1 MTGRTG
7 AVFVTGGG
15 SGLGASLARR
25 YAALGWRVAIAG
37 RTWSRLQDV
46 AGTCAGLPGAVSLF
60 TLDVRDDQAVHDAI
74 ELFAPTALICCAAIL
89 GRSEPPATAGANL
102 FRDVQE
108 TNVCG
113 TRNACHAAMQFWE
126 RAAQSGDIVNVTSL
140 AGIRGMQRFRGLSA
154 YAASKHAVVGLTE
167 ALALEGR
174 DIGVRVNAIAP
185 GAVATPMSASLGLS
199 PRTSPDAIVPT
210 IEFLLDREK
219 SAVISGTTI
228 EIHCND
234 A

>member
-1 MTGRTG
+1 MTGSRG

-15 SGLGASLARR
+15 SGLGAGVAHR

-37 RTWSRLQDV
+37 RTWSRLQSV
-46 AGTCAGLPGAVSLF
+46 AGACAGLPGAVSLF
-60 TLDVRDDQAVHDAI
+60 TLDVRDGEAVHDAI
-74 ELFAPTALICCAAIL
+74 HLFAPTALVCCAAIL
-89 GRSEPPATAGANL
+89 GKSEAPATASPAL

-108 TNVCG
+108 TNVYG
-113 TRNACHAAMQFWE
+113 TQNACHAAMQFWAQ
-126 RAAQSGDIVNVTSL
+126 AARPGDIVTVASL
-140 AGIRGMQRFRGLSA
+140 AGIRGMQRFKGLAA
-154 YAASKHAVVGLTE
+154 YAASKHAIVGLTE

-185 GAVATPMSASLGLS
+185 GAMATPMSASLGLS
-199 PRTSPDAIVPT
+199 PKTSPEAIVPT
-210 IEFLLDREK
+210 IEFLLDRDK
-219 SAVISGTTI
+219 SAVITGTTI